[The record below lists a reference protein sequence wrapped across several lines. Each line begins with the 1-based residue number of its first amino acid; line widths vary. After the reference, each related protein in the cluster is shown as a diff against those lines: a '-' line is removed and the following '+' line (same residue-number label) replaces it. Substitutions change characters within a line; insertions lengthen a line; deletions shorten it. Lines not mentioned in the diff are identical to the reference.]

1 MRLLHN
7 VNVDWIGK
15 KWIYIGISG
24 SLFILS
30 LFLLGGKGLR
40 YGIDFRGG
48 TMVYVKFKNPPQ
60 LEAIRSALRQKGLGE
75 SSIQQFGQAGDNEV
89 IISLEK
95 KDNQGGGDLEV
106 GRQTIQETLGVSVKQ
121 TAAQEGGKTDLNS
134 VGGARLESALS
145 GVPGLGASLQRSGDS
160 VQKLAQS
167 IVDYRT
173 SHGGMIRSL
182 EELKGIHPALN
193 DDVLNQLKNIFFT
206 GEFAIINTEMV
217 GAKVGSALRWQ
228 AIKATLYALAGMLV
242 YIAWRFK
249 GTVYGAAAVLAVFHD
264 VIITLGFFIIFNK
277 EISLTVIAALL
288 TLVGY
293 SMNDT
298 IVVFDRIRENLK
310 LLRRES
316 LTSIINKSINQTL
329 SRTILTSGLTFITVL
344 SLFIF
349 GGEVING
356 FAFAMVI
363 GIVIGTYSSIA
374 VASSLIIAWY
384 DFVEKR
390 KKASRPQAA

>member
-1 MRLLHN
+1 MRLFHS

-15 KWIYIGISG
+15 KWIYIGVSG

-30 LFLLGGKGLR
+30 LFLLMGKGLR

-60 LEAIRSALRQKGLGE
+60 MDAIRSALRQKNLGE
-75 SSIQQFGQAGDNEV
+75 STIQQFGQASENEV

-95 KDNQGGGDLEV
+95 KDDSGGGDLEV
-106 GRQTIQETLGVSVKQ
+106 GRQTIQETLGISVGQ
-121 TAAQEGGKTDLNS
+121 PVVQDGKTDVNG
-134 VGGARLESALS
+134 VGVARLESALS
-145 GVPGLGASLQRSGDS
+145 GVPGLAASLQKSGDTL
-160 VQKLAQS
+160 QKLAQA
-167 IVDYRT
+167 IIDYRT
-173 SHGGMIRSL
+173 SHGGLLKSL
-182 EELKGIHPALN
+182 DEIKGIHPALT
-193 DDVLNQLKNIFFT
+193 DVVASQMKNSFYA
-206 GEFAIINTEMV
+206 GEYTIINTEMV

-249 GTVYGAAAVLAVFHD
+249 GTVYGAAAVIAVFHD
-264 VIITLGFFIIFNK
+264 TIITLGFFIIFNR
-277 EISLTVIAALL
+277 EISLTVIAAIL

-310 LLRRES
+310 LLRRET
-316 LTSIINKSINQTL
+316 LTTIINKSINQTL

-344 SLFIF
+344 SLFVF

-363 GIVIGTYSSIA
+363 GIIIGTYSSIA
-374 VASSLIIAWY
+374 VASPLIVMWY

-390 KKASRPQAA
+390 KKTSRAQTA

>member
-15 KWIYIGISG
+15 KWLYIGFSG

-30 LFLLGGKGLR
+30 LFLMMTKGIR

-48 TMVYVKFKNPPQ
+48 TLVYVKFKSTPQ
-60 LEAIRSALRQKGLGE
+60 LDAIRNDLRQKGLGE
-75 SSIQQFGQAGDNEV
+75 STIQQFGQASDNEV

-95 KDNQGGGDLEV
+95 KEGLTGAELET
-106 GRQTIQETLGVSVKQ
+106 GRQIIQQTLDLSFRK
-121 TAAQEGGKTDLNS
+121 EGLQAGKTDLNNI
-134 VGGARLESALS
+134 GAATLEIQLNGFPSIVA
-145 GVPGLGASLQRSGDS
+145 A
-160 VQKLAQS
+160 VQKNGQSVKDLAKA
-167 IVDYRT
+167 IVDFRS
-173 SHGGMIRSL
+173 SHGGL
-182 EELKGIHPALN
+182 LNNFEELKGVNPILTEDAINLF
-193 DDVLNQLKNIFFT
+193 KGKFFL
-206 GEFAIINTEMV
+206 GDYSIIKTEMV

-228 AIKATLYALAGMLV
+228 AIKATLYALLGMLI
-242 YIAWRFK
+242 YIAYRFK
-249 GTVYGAAAVLAVFHD
+249 GTIYGAAAVLAVFHD
-264 VIITLGFFIIFNK
+264 VIITLGFFIVFNK

-310 LLRRES
+310 LLRREP
-316 LTSIINKSINQTL
+316 LKSIINRSINQTL

-363 GIVIGTYSSIA
+363 GILIGTYSSIA
-374 VASSLIIAWY
+374 VASPLIVVWY
-384 DFVEKR
+384 EYREKS
-390 KKASRPQAA
+390 KKAPQAA